1 MKFYDTCSLL
11 LLDEEQIEEKF
22 VISSITLKE
31 LEEIKTSNRKTEDI
45 KYKVR
50 KLTNWLSNNR
60 AKYDVI
66 IYTMQMLEPITEK
79 QLPINNDTEIL
90 SCAIWYDKNVMPD
103 EVTFVTNDLSLFS
116 IANLFFGE
124 DSVESIDV
132 E

>member
-103 EVTFVTNDLSLFS
+103 EVIFVTNDLSLFS